1 MPREYQ
7 QDGEVAFGGFASY
20 PNPTSLDPQKGVL
33 TAINNMRITEG
44 VMTPRAGSTLAVS
57 TGFTAVDYAASA
69 STSSGDFIYVW
80 RQGVVKRYCTTTP
93 AGMVTDSGST
103 RPYRPIRG
111 QGYQGLATIEASGAA
126 NWTGEYDFTACTNV
140 LGRLAYA
147 KNDQVWL
154 TLFGGL
160 QPYNGDTISLVQGT
174 YDSIK
179 ALHYSN
185 QSRKLYAFGNR
196 SAYELTFGLPSMSLE
211 AGKPTADF
219 FHKVNLLTGQEGILA
234 KDSVAEVAG
243 SIFYLGHDGIYQIDA
258 QKGMVE
264 GQGPMSYPI
273 DDVLK
278 SAPAAEMQKAV
289 GVSWMGRYYL
299 LLPNSTDYK
308 RDRVLVINPR
318 IPNVFESI
326 DTYNFDMVSIMTAR
340 DANGVLSLWGVT
352 ADGRIINLESG
363 SSDLGYQYQS
373 SFKTRNYNFR
383 TDFDKRYDACTLSLD
398 TKGPA
403 NIEFYQNTVNPD
415 SRLLIDQ
422 FNGNVGQAVRRALA
436 GKKCTGLVLEVVV
449 KSGKPLFY
457 SCTVDGSISGRS
469 IFNVF

>member
-1 MPREYQ
+1 MPREFQ

-20 PNPTSLDPQKGVL
+20 PNPTSLDPQKGFL
-33 TAINNMRITEG
+33 TAINNMRIVEG
-44 VMTPRAGSTLAVS
+44 VMTPRDGSTLAVS

-69 STSSGDFIYVW
+69 STSNGDFIYVW
-80 RQGVVKRYCTTTP
+80 SQGVVKRYCTTTP
-93 AGMVTDSGST
+93 AGMVTVTAST
-103 RPYRPIRG
+103 RPYRAIRG
-111 QGYQGLATIEASGAA
+111 QGYQGLATIEASSAA

-160 QPYNGDTISLVQGT
+160 QPFNGDTVSLVQGT

-196 SAYELTFGLPSMSLE
+196 SAYELTFGMPSMSLE
-211 AGKPTADF
+211 AGKPSADF
-219 FHKVNLLTGQEGILA
+219 FHKVNLLTGQDGLLA

-264 GQGPMSYPI
+264 GQGPMSNPI
-273 DDVLK
+273 EDVIN
-278 SAPAAEMQKAV
+278 SAPAAEMQKASAV
-289 GVSWMGRYYL
+289 AWRGRYYL
-299 LLPNSTDYK
+299 LLPNSTNYK
-308 RDRVLVINPR
+308 LDRVLVINPK

-340 DANGVLSLWGVT
+340 DANGVLWLWGVT
-352 ADGRIINLESG
+352 ADGRIIKLESG

-398 TKGPA
+398 TKGTA
-403 NIEFYQNTVNPD
+403 NVEFYQNTVNPD